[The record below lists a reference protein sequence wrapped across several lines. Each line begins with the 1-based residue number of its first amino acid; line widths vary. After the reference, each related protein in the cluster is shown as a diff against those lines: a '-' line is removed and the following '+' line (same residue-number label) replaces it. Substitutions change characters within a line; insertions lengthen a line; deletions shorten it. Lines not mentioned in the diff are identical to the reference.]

1 MVAVGPA
8 VRLALKFAPVA
19 IEVTRQLDKQLRP
32 HVLAYRFAV
41 SVDGVVGRWPTEK
54 TTHWIV
60 FGSPDG
66 APLRS
71 FPPLDETEL
80 AAADRQLDRSSLR
93 HHREMPEAKV
103 RHAGAQ
109 VLKAPGQVVGK
120 LRRS

>member
-8 VRLALKFAPVA
+8 VRLAIKFAPVA

-32 HVLAYRFAV
+32 HVLAYRLAV
-41 SVDGVVGRWPTEK
+41 SVDGVVGRWTTEK

-60 FGSPDG
+60 FPSPDG

-71 FPPLDETEL
+71 FPPLDDAEL
-80 AAADRQLDRSSLR
+80 AAADRELDRSALR

-103 RHAGAQ
+103 RNAGQ
-109 VLKAPGQVVGK
+109 RVLKAPGHVVGR
-120 LRRS
+120 LRRN